1 MIATVMWPSTKQQVV
16 PAFPG
21 LFDRWYFAVP
31 SIHAVLG
38 IAAESLGIFI
48 TMVVGTKLVPEK
60 LRFHNWKRWMRAE
73 LLLWWTTLLSGVATY
88 VHVVWSEVPVAAATR
103 SIAD

>member
-1 MIATVMWPSTKQQVV
+1 MLRHLARYIGDRGFMV
-16 PAFPG
+16 
-21 LFDRWYFAVP
+21 LFTPCW
-31 SIHAVLG
+31 G

-88 VHVVWSEVPVAAATR
+88 YMWYGAR
-103 SIAD
+103 FR